1 LKRWLKRIL
10 IGFGGLVVV
19 AAVAGAT
26 YQGVATR
33 RDLARTPAPGR
44 LVDIGGHR
52 LHVWCSGSGAPPVIL
67 ETGLGGSSA
76 DWGFVQPEVARF
88 TKVCSYDRAGTGY
101 SDPGPSPR
109 TMGQIVRE
117 LVQMLDRTGVTGPAV
132 LVGASIGG
140 LAVRLLAS
148 EHPDRVAGLVL
159 VDASHEDQA
168 VEVPRVAPF
177 VPLLSSL
184 GIFRLLG
191 VTFGPPPATLAPAVR
206 GFAEVT
212 GRRATA
218 YKTSVDEFTH
228 LRQSAEQMKAARR
241 QLNMPL
247 VVVTAGRGTD
257 DEWLKLQR
265 DQVSLSPRGCQMI
278 AENSGH
284 GIATA
289 QPEIVIRAVQS
300 IVDAI
305 NGRGDAG
312 LCAERSK
319 ESVRGTP

>member
-1 LKRWLKRIL
+1 MAASVSRWIKRIL
-10 IGFGGLVVV
+10 IGFGSLVVV
-19 AAVAGAT
+19 AAIAGAT

-33 RDLARTPAPGR
+33 RDLARIPAPGR
-44 LVDIGGHR
+44 LVDVGGHR
-52 LHVWCSGSGAPPVIL
+52 LHIWCSGSGAPPVIL

-88 TKVCSYDRAGTGY
+88 TTVCAYDRAGMGY
-101 SDPGPSPR
+101 SDAGPSPR

-117 LVQMLDRTGVTGPAV
+117 LAQLLDRTGVTGPV
-132 LVGASIGG
+132 VVVGASIGG
-140 LAVRLLAS
+140 LAARLLAS

-159 VDASHEDQA
+159 VDASHEDQD

-191 VTFGPPPATLAPAVR
+191 ITFGPPPATLAPAVR

-212 GRRATA
+212 GRRAAA
-218 YKTSVDEFTH
+218 YQTSVDEFTH
-228 LRQSAEQMKAARR
+228 LRQSAAELRAARR
-241 QLNMPL
+241 QLDMPV

-257 DEWLKLQR
+257 AEWLKLQR

-284 GIATA
+284 GIASG
-289 QPEIVIRAVQS
+289 QPEIVIRAIQS
-300 IVDAI
+300 VVDAV

-312 LCAERSK
+312 LCQAR
-319 ESVRGTP
+319 P

>member
-1 LKRWLKRIL
+1 MSRWIKRIL
-10 IGFGGLVVV
+10 IAFGSLVVV
-19 AAVAGAT
+19 AAIAGAT

-33 RDLARTPAPGR
+33 RDLGRTPAPGR
-44 LVDIGGHR
+44 LVDSGGHR
-52 LHVWCSGSGAPPVIL
+52 LHIWCSGSGAPAVIL
-67 ETGLGGSSA
+67 EAGLGGSSA

-88 TKVCSYDRAGTGY
+88 TKVCSYDRAGMGY

-117 LVQMLDRTGVTGPAV
+117 LVQLLDRTGVTVPV
-132 LVGASIGG
+132 VVVGASIGG

-159 VDASHEDQA
+159 VDASHEDQD

-191 VTFGPPPATLAPAVR
+191 ITFGPPPATLAPAVR

-212 GRRATA
+212 GRRAAA
-218 YKTSVDEFTH
+218 YKTAVDEFTH
-228 LRQSAEQMKAARR
+228 LRQSAQQMKAARR
-241 QLNMPL
+241 QLDMPV

-257 DEWLKLQR
+257 AEWLKLQR

-278 AENSGH
+278 AESSGH
-284 GIATA
+284 GIALG
-289 QPEIVIRAVQS
+289 QPDIVIRAVQS
-300 IVDAI
+300 VVDAV

-312 LCAERSK
+312 LCQAR
-319 ESVRGTP
+319 P